1 MKGDLPCDPRGL
13 IAEAYRIEGISAPE
27 CRAIFLDWAL
37 GVPAGESTHTHSA
50 ALLAH
55 YRPAHPDHPM
65 TEILQQALAD
75 VPNPRRRGRRRQ

>member
-1 MKGDLPCDPRGL
+1 MKGDLECDPRGM

-37 GVPAGESTHTHSA
+37 GVPAEESTHAHSA

-55 YRPAHPDHPM
+55 YRPAFPDHPM
-65 TEILQQALAD
+65 TEILQQATAD
-75 VPNPRRRGRRRQ
+75 VPNPRRRGGRRQ